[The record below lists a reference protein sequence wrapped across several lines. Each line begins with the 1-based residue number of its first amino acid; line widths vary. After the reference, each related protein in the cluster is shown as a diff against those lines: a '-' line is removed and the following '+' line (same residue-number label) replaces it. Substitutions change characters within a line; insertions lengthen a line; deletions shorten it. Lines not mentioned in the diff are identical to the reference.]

1 MNVFDQLIKHRPE
14 NLVTGTVLDVDGN
27 GGRARVRIQ
36 GKTATWVSC
45 AIDVQVG
52 DTVIVYNGSAR
63 SIMQRMV
70 STAPDQVTLM
80 VV

>member
-27 GGRARVRIQ
+27 RGRARVRIQ

-52 DTVIVYNGSAR
+52 DTVIVFNGAAR
-63 SIMQRMV
+63 SVMQRMV
-70 STAPDQVTLM
+70 SAAPDQVTLM